1 MNRTVF
7 VGILSVLP
15 AMGSNLILVGK
26 DILCYTELHSQI
38 YSQTEKGSFHVSNSK
53 KTKLENSKS
62 KEEMA
67 REITREEIK
76 RNRLIALGILIAAA
90 AGIFIYIKY
99 TAYIGYYLALFAI
112 PYGAYGL
119 FMPYKSARLYAK
131 KGYAITYSRQMGTL
145 IVSLGVLCI
154 LYSRLYAYF
163 DQTRWFLI
171 ALLVYLTLF
180 YFAMSLLNKRYMT
193 KPKMDSKESR

>member
-53 KTKLENSKS
+53 KNKS
-62 KEEMA
+62 EALKSEEA
-67 REITREEIK
+67 IQEITREEIK

-90 AGIFIYIKY
+90 AGIFIFIKY

-193 KPKMDSKESR
+193 KPNMDSKESR

>member
-53 KTKLENSKS
+53 KNKS
-62 KEEMA
+62 EALKSEEA
-67 REITREEIK
+67 IQEITREEIK

-193 KPKMDSKESR
+193 KPNMKPEKK

>member
-53 KTKLENSKS
+53 KNKS
-62 KEEMA
+62 EALKSEEA
-67 REITREEIK
+67 IQEITREEIK

-193 KPKMDSKESR
+193 KSNMKPEKK

>member
-53 KTKLENSKS
+53 KNKS
-62 KEEMA
+62 EALKSEEA
-67 REITREEIK
+67 IQEITREEIK

-99 TAYIGYYLALFAI
+99 TAYIGYYLALFAV

-193 KPKMDSKESR
+193 KPNMDSKESR

>member
-7 VGILSVLP
+7 VCILSVLP

-53 KTKLENSKS
+53 KNKS
-62 KEEMA
+62 EALKSEEA
-67 REITREEIK
+67 IQEITREEIK

-193 KPKMDSKESR
+193 KPNMDSKESR

>member
-53 KTKLENSKS
+53 KNKS
-62 KEEMA
+62 EALKSEEA
-67 REITREEIK
+67 IQEITREEIK

-90 AGIFIYIKY
+90 ASIFIYIKY

-193 KPKMDSKESR
+193 KPNMDSKESR

>member
-53 KTKLENSKS
+53 KNKS
-62 KEEMA
+62 EALKSEEA
-67 REITREEIK
+67 IQEITREEIK

-193 KPKMDSKESR
+193 KPKMKPEKK

>member
-53 KTKLENSKS
+53 KNKS
-62 KEEMA
+62 EALKSEEA
-67 REITREEIK
+67 IQEITREEIK

-193 KPKMDSKESR
+193 KPNMDSKESR

>member
-38 YSQTEKGSFHVSNSK
+38 NSQTEKGSFHVSNSK
-53 KTKLENSKS
+53 KNKS
-62 KEEMA
+62 EALKSEEA
-67 REITREEIK
+67 IQEITREEIK

-193 KPKMDSKESR
+193 KPNMDSKESR

>member
-53 KTKLENSKS
+53 KNKS
-62 KEEMA
+62 EALKSEETIQ
-67 REITREEIK
+67 EITREEIK

-193 KPKMDSKESR
+193 KPNMKPEKK

>member
-53 KTKLENSKS
+53 KNKS
-62 KEEMA
+62 EALKSEEA
-67 REITREEIK
+67 IQEITREEIK

-119 FMPYKSARLYAK
+119 FMPYKSARLHAK

-193 KPKMDSKESR
+193 KPNMDSKESR

>member
-53 KTKLENSKS
+53 KNKS
-62 KEEMA
+62 EALKSEEA
-67 REITREEIK
+67 IQEITREEIK

-171 ALLVYLTLF
+171 ALLVYLTKKITI
-180 YFAMSLLNKRYMT
+180 YHKRGC
-193 KPKMDSKESR
+193 KKSA

>member
-53 KTKLENSKS
+53 KNKS
-62 KEEMA
+62 EALKSEEA
-67 REITREEIK
+67 IQEITREEIK

-145 IVSLGVLCI
+145 IVSLGVLCL

-193 KPKMDSKESR
+193 KPNMDSKESR

>member
-53 KTKLENSKS
+53 KNKS
-62 KEEMA
+62 EALKSEEA
-67 REITREEIK
+67 IQEITREEIK

-99 TAYIGYYLALFAI
+99 TAYIGYYLALFAV

-154 LYSRLYAYF
+154 LYSRLYSYF

-193 KPKMDSKESR
+193 KPNMDSKESR

>member
-1 MNRTVF
+1 M
-7 VGILSVLP
+7 
-15 AMGSNLILVGK
+15 
-26 DILCYTELHSQI
+26 
-38 YSQTEKGSFHVSNSK
+38 SNSK
-53 KTKLENSKS
+53 KNKS
-62 KEEMA
+62 EALKSEEA
-67 REITREEIK
+67 IQEITREEIK

-119 FMPYKSARLYAK
+119 FMPYKSARKNKK

-193 KPKMDSKESR
+193 KPNMDSKESR

>member
-53 KTKLENSKS
+53 KNKS
-62 KEEMA
+62 EALKSEEA
-67 REITREEIK
+67 IQEITREEIK

>member
-53 KTKLENSKS
+53 KNKS
-62 KEEMA
+62 EALKSEETIQ
-67 REITREEIK
+67 EITREEIK

-193 KPKMDSKESR
+193 KPKMKPEKK

>member
-1 MNRTVF
+1 M
-7 VGILSVLP
+7 
-15 AMGSNLILVGK
+15 
-26 DILCYTELHSQI
+26 
-38 YSQTEKGSFHVSNSK
+38 SNSK
-53 KTKLENSKS
+53 KNKSEALKS
-62 KEEMA
+62 KEA
-67 REITREEIK
+67 IQEITREEIK

-154 LYSRLYAYF
+154 LYSRLYAYS

-193 KPKMDSKESR
+193 KPNMDSKESR

>member
-53 KTKLENSKS
+53 KNKSEALKS
-62 KEEMA
+62 KEA
-67 REITREEIK
+67 IQEITREEIK

-154 LYSRLYAYF
+154 LYSRLYAYS

-193 KPKMDSKESR
+193 KPNMDSKESR

>member
-53 KTKLENSKS
+53 KNKS
-62 KEEMA
+62 EALKSEEA
-67 REITREEIK
+67 IQEITREEIK

-154 LYSRLYAYF
+154 FYSK
-163 DQTRWFLI
+163 LI
-171 ALLVYLTLF
+171 RIGCHTTTICHWVSIF
-180 YFAMSLLNKRYMT
+180 
-193 KPKMDSKESR
+193 